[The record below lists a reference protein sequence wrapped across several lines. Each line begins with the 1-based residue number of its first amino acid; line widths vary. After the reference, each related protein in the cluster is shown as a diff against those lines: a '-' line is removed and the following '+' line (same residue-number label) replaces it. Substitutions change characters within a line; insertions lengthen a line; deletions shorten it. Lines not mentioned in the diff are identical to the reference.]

1 MKKNKLIQA
10 CLGLCFVFIKS
21 TAFAGNMGTNETLA
35 PATWN
40 NLYLGGQLGGAWSRQ
55 NWQYT
60 NLNYFNT
67 LGSSLLG
74 THFAFNASDF
84 IGGGYAGYNFQKNS
98 PLLVGVEGS
107 FSGARLAKTQASP
120 FYPSDRYTSSLNE
133 IAAVKG
139 RLGYVNGG
147 WLSYVTGGGAFSN
160 TSLTLADHL
169 DNVLSK
175 TTPWN
180 SGWTLGAGI
189 DYRLT
194 QHLAVGLAYDFAE
207 ISFDQQGLSC
217 TTCGSNFGR
226 EAPTVNG
233 DFIVQSVMARFSYLI
248 G

>member
-10 CLGLCFVFIKS
+10 GLSLCLMLIKGP
-21 TAFAGNMGTNETLA
+21 AFSGNMGSEALIA
-35 PATWN
+35 PGFK
-40 NLYLGGQLGGAWSRQ
+40 NLYLGGQLGGALSRQ

-60 NLNYFNT
+60 NANYFNT
-67 LGSSLLG
+67 LGSDLLG
-74 THFAFNASDF
+74 TRFSFNASDF
-84 IGGGYAGYNFQKNS
+84 IGGGYAGYNFQQNS
-98 PLLVGVEGS
+98 PWLIGVEGS
-107 FSGARLAKTQASP
+107 FSGAHLAKTEASP

-147 WLSYVTGGGAFSN
+147 WLSYVTGGGAFTN

-169 DNVLSK
+169 YNVLST

-180 SGWTLGAGI
+180 SGWTLGAGV

-194 QHLAVGLAYDFAE
+194 QHLAVGLTYDYSD
-207 ISFDQQGLSC
+207 ISFENQKMTCPACGTGFAQGTPS
-217 TTCGSNFGR
+217 
-226 EAPTVNG
+226 VNG
-233 DFIVQSVMARFSYLI
+233 DFIVQSVMARFSYLV